1 MRALSLHEDVLL
13 VQSAVW
19 QTTAT
24 LIRTGEEAFLIDS
37 PVLPEEIE
45 LLPSL
50 CNQAMFD
57 IVGLLATHADWDH
70 LLGRLAFPDTPL
82 ALAETSAARIT
93 GEPGAAARDLREF
106 DAQWYLERERPLSLP
121 GAEALP
127 VPGFLEIGSNEIEL
141 HPADGH
147 TADGMALFARWCGV
161 LVVGDYVSP
170 VEIPMISE
178 GGSLSAYR
186 ATLKRLQDLVGDKD
200 CEHVIA
206 GHGGLLDPMRA
217 NAIINED
224 LAYLDELE
232 AKGADA
238 SLPLAR
244 STAEQKRVHAEN
256 AAHARQ
262 SGTA

>member
-19 QTTAT
+19 QTTCT
-24 LIRTGEEAFLIDS
+24 LIRSGDEAFLIDS
-37 PVLPEEIE
+37 PVMPEELE

-50 CNQAMFD
+50 CEQSMFP
-57 IVGLLATHADWDH
+57 IVGLIATHADWDH
-70 LLGRLAFPDTPL
+70 LLGRMAFPDVPL
-82 ALAETSAARIT
+82 ALAETSAARLT
-93 GEPGAAARDLREF
+93 GEPGAAARELRDF
-106 DAQWYLERERPLSLP
+106 DAQWYLDRGVTLSLP

-127 VPGFLEIGSNEIEL
+127 VPGFLEIGSQEIEL

-161 LVVGDYVSP
+161 LVVGDYISP

-186 ATLKRLQDLVGDKD
+186 ATLGRLRDLVGDKD

-206 GHGGLLDPMRA
+206 GHGGLLDPVRA
-217 NAIINED
+217 NAIIGED
-224 LAYLDELE
+224 LVYLDELE
-232 AKGADA
+232 AKGAEA

-244 STAEQKRVHAEN
+244 STAEQKRIHSEN
-256 AAHARQ
+256 VKRVSAP
-262 SGTA
+262 

>member
-24 LIRTGEEAFLIDS
+24 LIRSGDEAFLIDS

-50 CNQAMFD
+50 CNQAMFEL
-57 IVGLLATHADWDH
+57 VGLVATHADWDH
-70 LLGRLAFPDTPL
+70 LLGRLAFPDAPL
-82 ALAETSAARIT
+82 ALAETSAARMT
-93 GEPGAAARDLREF
+93 AEPGAAARDLREF
-106 DAQWYLERERPLSLP
+106 DSQWYLERERPLSLP

-127 VPGFLEIGSNEIEL
+127 VPGFLEIGSEEIEL

-161 LVVGDYVSP
+161 LVVGDYISP
-170 VEIPMISE
+170 IKIPMISE
-178 GGSLSAYR
+178 GGSLSAYK
-186 ATLKRLQDLVGDKD
+186 ATLNRLRDLIGDKG

-217 NAIINED
+217 NAILNED
-224 LAYLDELE
+224 LTYLEELE
-232 AKGADA
+232 AKGAEA

-244 STAEQKRVHAEN
+244 SSVEQKRIHSENVSRVTPAE
-256 AAHARQ
+256 
-262 SGTA
+262 

>member
-24 LIRTGEEAFLIDS
+24 LIRNGDEAFLIDS

-50 CNQAMFD
+50 CNQAMFE
-57 IVGLLATHADWDH
+57 IVGLIATHADWDH
-70 LLGRLAFPDTPL
+70 LLGRLAFPDAPL
-82 ALAETSAARIT
+82 ALAETSAARLT
-93 GEPGAAARDLREF
+93 GEMGAAARDLREF
-106 DAQWYLERERPLSLP
+106 DSQWYVERDRPLSLP

-127 VPGFLEIGSNEIEL
+127 VPGFLEIGSAEIEL

-186 ATLKRLQDLVGDKD
+186 ATLGRLRDLVGDKD

-206 GHGGLLDPMRA
+206 GHGGLLDPRRA
-217 NAIINED
+217 NAIIGED

-244 STAEQKRVHAEN
+244 TTTEQKRVHAEN
-256 AAHARQ
+256 VARVVP
-262 SGTA
+262 A